1 MDDLSIALTVI
12 MFIVFGVVIGLG
24 LGIYFERETQEEK
37 KLMDFMNQ
45 EDKKLMDFM
54 NCEELKSFVIE
65 KLYETK
71 FTKEYLTRCS

>member
-37 KLMDFMNQ
+37 KLMDFMN
-45 EDKKLMDFM
+45 
-54 NCEELKSFVIE
+54 CEELKSFVIE